1 MKTKIKKQKYF
12 TQSKDFLVV
21 IVGVVGI
28 LYTLNFGFGVLEILP
43 DNIPFIGNI
52 DEAFALFL
60 VYSSAEYFGVNVKSL
75 FKRK

>member
-1 MKTKIKKQKYF
+1 MKKEIKKQKYF
-12 TQSKDFLVV
+12 PKPKDFLVV

-28 LYTLNFGFGVLEILP
+28 LYTLNFGFGLVEFLP
-43 DNIPFIGNI
+43 DNIPFLGNI

-60 VYSSAEYFGVNVKSL
+60 VYSSAEYFGIDVKSL